1 MKNWLIDKFGSVKA
15 VADNQ
20 LNAIRAL
27 KSPKPTDEA
36 LTHATYVWE
45 MHRLLTTLYNLE
57 IRKGVRV
64 PQLQEYITSHTFLLQ
79 VAEILPPKVKSD
91 WADALA
97 KQGTIVHKIEGAH
110 HLQQILA
117 ILKERYSSY
126 ELFAGISPGK
136 SPADKITARTH
147 HSGRPSSPSPSVSS
161 SCASCGFDG
170 TFGADVAQKG
180 KKPDKTH
187 QQKQQ
192 SSKPQKS
199 NSDSKSKSDSNSQTK
214 RTFGACPMSG
224 HRFHPLN
231 KCRMFFGLD
240 SKERQKA
247 CKWSC
252 ITCLSPSGCTTKCK
266 NLSKVPKVLRVRR
279 LRNWRFG
286 KCSPLWDL

>member
-1 MKNWLIDKFGSVKA
+1 
-15 VADNQ
+15 
-20 LNAIRAL
+20 
-27 KSPKPTDEA
+27 
-36 LTHATYVWE
+36 
-45 MHRLLTTLYNLE
+45 
-57 IRKGVRV
+57 VRV

-91 WADALA
+91 WADALT

-126 ELFAGISPGK
+126 ELFAGISPGE

-147 HSGRPSSPSPSVSS
+147 HSDRPSSPSPSVSS
-161 SCASCGFDG
+161 SCASCGLDG

-192 SSKPQKS
+192 SSKPQKP
-199 NSDSKSKSDSNSQTK
+199 NSDSRSKSDSNSQTK

-240 SKERQKA
+240 SKERRKA
-247 CKWSC
+247 CKWLC

-266 NLSKVPKVLRVRR
+266 NLSKAGPTAPDPAVR
-279 LRNWRFG
+279 
-286 KCSPLWDL
+286 